1 MTYLM
6 LLSDG
11 ILTQSPPVNSVF
23 IRHQS
28 HFYRLHVI
36 STMAITQ
43 HALVQSFNTNLRN
56 GLLVCRILLLQFRR
70 YCRCM
75 YGPDLVF

>member
-1 MTYLM
+1 M

-43 HALVQSFNTNLRN
+43 HALVQSFNTNLKERSAYMPYFISS
-56 GLLVCRILLLQFRR
+56 V
-70 YCRCM
+70 
-75 YGPDLVF
+75 